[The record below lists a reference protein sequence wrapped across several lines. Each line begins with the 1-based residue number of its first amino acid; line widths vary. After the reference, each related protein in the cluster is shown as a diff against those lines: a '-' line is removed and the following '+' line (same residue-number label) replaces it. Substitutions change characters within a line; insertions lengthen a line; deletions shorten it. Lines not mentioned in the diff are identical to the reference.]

1 MTWVGASAGEIAA
14 GVRSRE
20 VSPLEVADEH
30 FARIAA
36 LDTRINAFR
45 IVRHEQ
51 VRREARALATRSDL
65 ADLPLAGVPVAVK
78 DNLDLAGC
86 VTGHGSRAARQTAAE
101 SDSELV
107 RRLRAAGALLIG
119 KTNVP
124 ELCQWPVTESV
135 AHGITRNP
143 WLLTHTPGGSTGG
156 GAAAVAAG
164 MTALA
169 IGSDG
174 GGSIRI
180 PSSCCGVVGLK
191 PGDGVIARP
200 PELGSNWLGL
210 STFGPLATTVSD
222 AALLLAVLT
231 ADDRYLAPAAPQ
243 QALRI
248 GMTARPPV
256 LGASVDPQVR
266 TAMLAAAE
274 ALRAAGHTVT
284 EVAPPWRPQ
293 DALGF
298 LARYFAG
305 VAEDTTDLSADLLE
319 PLTRKVARAGRV
331 IGRMRRV
338 PDAPPARQ
346 SERFAAWFTEHDLLL
361 TPTLATPPVP
371 VGTFAGKGFPGTL
384 LDVSRFIPFTPPF
397 NTVRYPAISVPA
409 GQSDT
414 GLPIGV
420 QLAAA
425 PGGETT
431 LLAVAAQLEQI
442 RPWQRHAPLADASIP

>member
-1 MTWVGASAGEIAA
+1 MTWVGASAGDIAA
-14 GVRSRE
+14 GVRSRT

-30 FARIAA
+30 LARIAA
-36 LDTRINAFR
+36 MDTRINAFR

-51 VRREARALATRSDL
+51 VRHEARALATRGDL

-124 ELCQWPVTESV
+124 ELCQWPVTESA
-135 AHGITRNP
+135 AHGLTRNP

-164 MTALA
+164 MAALA
-169 IGSDG
+169 VGSDG

-180 PSSCCGVVGLK
+180 PSSCCGLVGLK
-191 PGDGVIARP
+191 PGDGVIPRP
-200 PELGSNWLGL
+200 PELGSNWLGM

-222 AALLLAVLT
+222 AALLFAVLA
-231 ADDRYLAPAAPQ
+231 ADDRYLAPAVPARP
-243 QALRI
+243 LRI
-248 GMTARPPV
+248 GMTMRPPV
-256 LGASVDPQVR
+256 VAASVDPQVR
-266 TAMLAAAE
+266 TTMLAAAE
-274 ALRAAGHTVT
+274 GLREAGHTVI

-293 DALGF
+293 DAFAF

-305 VAEDTTDLSADLLE
+305 VAEDATHLGADLLE
-319 PLTRKVARAGRV
+319 PLTRKVARAGRMISRV
-331 IGRMRRV
+331 QRV
-338 PDAPPARQ
+338 PDAPAQRQ
-346 SERFAAWFTEHDLLL
+346 SERFAAWFAEHDLLL

-371 VGTFAGKGFPGTL
+371 VGTFAGEGFLRTM
-384 LDVSRFIPFTPPF
+384 LDVSRFVPFTPPF

-420 QLAAA
+420 QLAAS
-425 PGGETT
+425 PGGEST
-431 LLAVAAQLEQI
+431 LLAVAAQLERI
-442 RPWQRHAPLADASIP
+442 RPWQRHAPLGDAAIS

>member
-1 MTWVGASAGEIAA
+1 MTWAGASAGEIAA
-14 GVRSRE
+14 GVRSRT
-20 VSPLEVADEH
+20 VSPLEVAEEH
-30 FARIAA
+30 LARIAA
-36 LDTRINAFR
+36 LDARINAFR

-51 VRREARALATRSDL
+51 VRREARALATRGDL

-101 SDSELV
+101 SDTELV

-124 ELCQWPVTESV
+124 ELCQWPVTESA

-143 WLLTHTPGGSTGG
+143 WRLTHTPGGSTGG

-164 MTALA
+164 MAALA

-180 PSSCCGVVGLK
+180 PSSCCGLVGLK

-200 PELGSNWLGL
+200 PELGSNWLGI

-222 AALLLAVLT
+222 AALLLGVLT
-231 ADDRYLAPAAPQ
+231 GERYPAPAAPERP
-243 QALRI
+243 LRI
-248 GMTARPPV
+248 GMTTEPPV

-266 TAMLAAAE
+266 ATVLATAE

-331 IGRMRRV
+331 IGRVRRV

-346 SERFAAWFTEHDLLL
+346 SERFAAWFTEHNLLL

-371 VGTFAGKGFPGTL
+371 VGAFAGKGFLRTL
-384 LDVSRFIPFTPPF
+384 LDVPRFIPFTPPF

-409 GQSDT
+409 GLSDI

-420 QLAAA
+420 QFAAA

-431 LLAVAAQLEQI
+431 LLAVAAQLERI
-442 RPWQRHAPLADASIP
+442 RPWPRHAPLGDATTP

>member
-1 MTWVGASAGEIAA
+1 MTWAGAPATEIAA
-14 GVRSRE
+14 GVRSRT
-20 VSPLEVADEH
+20 VSPLEVVDEH
-30 FARIAA
+30 LTRIAA
-36 LDTRINAFR
+36 LDPRLNAFR

-51 VRREARALATRSDL
+51 VRQEARALGTRGDL
-65 ADLPLAGVPVAVK
+65 RDLPLAGVPVAVK

-86 VTGHGSRAARQTAAE
+86 VTGNGSRAARQTAAG

-107 RRLRAAGALLIG
+107 GRLRAAGALLIG

-124 ELCQWPVTESV
+124 ELCQWPVTESA
-135 AHGITRNP
+135 AHGVTRNP
-143 WLLTHTPGGSTGG
+143 WDTAYTPGGSTGG
-156 GAAAVAAG
+156 GAAAVATG
-164 MTALA
+164 MAALA
-169 IGSDG
+169 VGSDG

-180 PSSCCGVVGLK
+180 PSSCCGLVGLK

-200 PELGSNWLGL
+200 AELGSNWLGI
-210 STFGPLATTVSD
+210 STFGPLATTVAD
-222 AALLLAVLT
+222 AALLLGVLA
-231 ADDRYLAPAAPQ
+231 ADDRYRTPPPLERP
-243 QALRI
+243 LRI
-248 GMTARPPV
+248 GMTTRSPV

-274 ALRAAGHTVT
+274 ALREAGHTVT
-284 EVAPPWRPQ
+284 EASPPWRPQ

-305 VAEDTTDLSADLLE
+305 VAEDTANLSADLLE

-331 IGRMRRV
+331 ITRMHRV
-338 PDAPPARQ
+338 PDAPPPRQ
-346 SERFAAWFTEHDLLL
+346 AGRFAAWFTEHDLLL

-371 VGTFAGKGFPGTL
+371 AGAFAGKGFLRTM
-384 LDVSRFIPFTPPF
+384 LDVPRFIPFTPPF

-409 GQSDT
+409 GHSDT

-431 LLAVAAQLEQI
+431 LLAVAAQLERI
-442 RPWQRHAPLADASIP
+442 RPWQRHAPLGDEAIR

>member
-1 MTWVGASAGEIAA
+1 MTWAGASAGEIAA
-14 GVRSRE
+14 GVRSRT

-30 FARIAA
+30 LARIAA

-51 VRREARALATRSDL
+51 VRREARALATRGDL

-101 SDSELV
+101 SDTELV

-124 ELCQWPVTESV
+124 ELCQWPVTESA

-143 WLLTHTPGGSTGG
+143 WRLTHTPGGSTGG

-164 MTALA
+164 MAALA

-180 PSSCCGVVGLK
+180 PSSCCGLVGLK

-200 PELGSNWLGL
+200 PELGSNWLGI

-222 AALLLAVLT
+222 AALLLGVLT
-231 ADDRYLAPAAPQ
+231 DDRYPAPAAPERP
-243 QALRI
+243 LRI
-248 GMTARPPV
+248 GMTTEPPV

-266 TAMLAAAE
+266 ATMLATAE

-284 EVAPPWRPQ
+284 EAAPPWRPQ

-298 LARYFAG
+298 LARYLSG

-319 PLTRKVARAGRV
+319 PLTRKIARAGRV
-331 IGRMRRV
+331 IGRLHRV
-338 PDAPPARQ
+338 PDAPPPRQ
-346 SERFAAWFTEHDLLL
+346 SE
-361 TPTLATPPVP
+361 
-371 VGTFAGKGFPGTL
+371 
-384 LDVSRFIPFTPPF
+384 
-397 NTVRYPAISVPA
+397 
-409 GQSDT
+409 
-414 GLPIGV
+414 
-420 QLAAA
+420 
-425 PGGETT
+425 
-431 LLAVAAQLEQI
+431 
-442 RPWQRHAPLADASIP
+442 